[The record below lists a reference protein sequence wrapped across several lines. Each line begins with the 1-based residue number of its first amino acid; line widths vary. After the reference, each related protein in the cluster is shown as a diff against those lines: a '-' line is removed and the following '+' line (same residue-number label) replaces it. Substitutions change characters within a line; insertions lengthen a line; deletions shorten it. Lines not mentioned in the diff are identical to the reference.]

1 MDERTFRRLT
11 RLRRS
16 PIPIQALEPIQTQ
29 QVATDWSHQIGLRG
43 FKKEA
48 TIPISGETHNT
59 SQTIVFVGVPLV
71 LPLQI
76 KGSGTPVRTTSLL
89 RRPGNTQIGWR
100 TLPKIEQDAP

>member
-1 MDERTFRRLT
+1 MDERTSSRLT
-11 RLRRS
+11 RIRRS
-16 PIPIQALEPIQTQ
+16 PIPIQALEPIPTQ